1 MDLGPILTTVSVR
14 PSLYCHLVQK
24 EVASMFQE
32 LGQDEKNKFDS
43 LTVEMRRSATGRNVG
58 FHTSKGGGKMH
69 ANQWHVLMSKD
80 SNKGTS

>member
-58 FHTSKGGGKMH
+58 FHTSKGGKN
-69 ANQWHVLMSKD
+69 AC
-80 SNKGTS
+80 